1 MVSYSESVLI
11 IRKYEEEYH
20 ISPEEVAREQLS
32 ENHLRTL
39 VVPEDDR
46 EHILESAPIDS
57 PEAIVTGI
65 SI

>member
-11 IRKYEEEYH
+11 IRKYEEEH
-20 ISPEEVAREQLS
+20 HVSPEEVAREQLS

-46 EHILESAPIDS
+46 ENVLASAQIDS
-57 PEAIVTGI
+57 PASIV
-65 SI
+65 S